1 MLTRKIILRYRAPG
15 HVRFQLPPQLC
26 RPPAAQE
33 LVAALRQVDGV
44 YRVRL
49 GGNKLSIRYHEPF
62 VSFQELARHLH
73 RIVTELER
81 SGKLEARSPAPRR
94 PLLARVKGSRPVLW
108 IRNQLQA
115 LRETATAFGILARRG
130 VLGKGGAII
139 EDPRKFA
146 FEFAN
151 DVLVLY
157 LIKVHWH
164 RIVHDWLP
172 HPVRNRYNW
181 AAVFYL
187 TYLLVKSRL
196 PKH

>member
-1 MLTRKIILRYRAPG
+1 MLTRKIVLRYRAPG
-15 HVRFQLPPQLC
+15 HVRFQLPPELC
-26 RPPAAQE
+26 QPPAAEE
-33 LVAALRQVDGV
+33 LVAALRRVDGV
-44 YRVRL
+44 YLVRL

-62 VSFQELARHLH
+62 VSFRELARRLH
-73 RIVTELER
+73 VIVTELER
-81 SGKLEARSPAPRR
+81 RGLGVRPPVVRR
-94 PLLARVKGSRPVLW
+94 PLLARLRESRPVAW
-108 IRNQLQA
+108 IRNQVQA

-130 VLGKGGAII
+130 VLGKGSAII

-157 LIKVHWH
+157 LIRIHWH

-172 HPVRNRYNW
+172 HPFKNRYNW

-187 TYLLVKSRL
+187 TYLLVRSRL

>member
-1 MLTRKIILRYRAPG
+1 MLTRRIILRHRAPG
-15 HVRFQLPPQLC
+15 HVRFQLPPELC
-26 RPPAAQE
+26 QPEVAQQ

-49 GGNKLSIRYHEPF
+49 RGNKLSIRYHEPF
-62 VSFQELARHLH
+62 IAFRELARRLYT
-73 RIVTELER
+73 IVTDLER
-81 SGKLEARSPAPRR
+81 RGLRPVGPLALRR
-94 PLLARVKGSRPVLW
+94 PLLARLKDSRPVSW
-108 IRNQLQA
+108 VRNQVQA
-115 LRETATAFGILARRG
+115 LRETATAFGILIRRG
-130 VLGKGGAII
+130 VVGKGTAII

-157 LIKVHWH
+157 LIRIHWH
-164 RIVHDWLP
+164 RIVHDWIP
-172 HPVRNRYNW
+172 HPFKNRYNW

-187 TYLLVKSRL
+187 TYLLVRSRL